1 MGTIT
6 IKKSDDITKIRRKIQ
21 RNLKSVK
28 TLNTSKYIG
37 KLKLKEEPLSYQ
49 RRVRKEWNEYTD

>member
-21 RNLKSVK
+21 RSLKSVK
-28 TLNTSKYIG
+28 TLNASKYIG